1 MAPPSPTI
9 LAKATKEE
17 LLNKLSEARIKAGL
31 PEETERLK
39 DLNKDELIR
48 ELVLVQHG
56 AVSEGGAQALKE
68 EEPSGRKSDSSE
80 VMLAMVMKL
89 MQDQQEWQRTLL
101 EVLRETEGMDLAKR
115 ENKRSNCI
123 HLGKVEAAEK
133 EAKRRR
139 EEEKRRREEEKRRRE
154 DEKRL
159 REEEKRRREEEKRRR
174 EEEKRRREDEK
185 RLREEEKRRR
195 EEEKRRRE
203 ELEAAAEER
212 RREEAAEEALQQ
224 DKRPLW
230 PGEAAAA
237 DLCNHAGKEYL
248 VIVDK
253 WSGWC
258 DIYCCGRSAS
268 TEEVVDKLQL
278 WSSQLGVARR
288 LTTDGGP
295 QFKSKKFADFCVE
308 WGIKHDPSS
317 PHHHES
323 NGYAEAAVKSMKN
336 LLRKTASNGDIRK
349 GWFLKAL
356 LEWRN
361 TPGKDGLSPAQKLF
375 GRRMRSLL
383 PSGPAAFR
391 PEVKEKLFWAEQR
404 GERIR
409 QKANEQYDESAK
421 DLQELRP
428 GKVVLIQQPST
439 KLWDTLGE
447 VIRRFSGRRSYLIK
461 TETGRLKWRN
471 RRFLRPYIPPVRFK
485 AH

>member
-258 DIYCCGRSAS
+258 DIYCCGRSA
-268 TEEVVDKLQL
+268 
-278 WSSQLGVARR
+278 
-288 LTTDGGP
+288 
-295 QFKSKKFADFCVE
+295 
-308 WGIKHDPSS
+308 
-317 PHHHES
+317 
-323 NGYAEAAVKSMKN
+323 VKSMKN